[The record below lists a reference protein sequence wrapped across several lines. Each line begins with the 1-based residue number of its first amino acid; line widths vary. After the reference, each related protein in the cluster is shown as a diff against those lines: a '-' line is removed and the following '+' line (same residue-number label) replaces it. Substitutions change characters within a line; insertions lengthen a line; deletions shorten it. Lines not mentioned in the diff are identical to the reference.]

1 MLVMLSIL
9 VGATLL
15 MAVFTVM
22 SSVAAQKMAG
32 DNTTMSGKMTGENVT
47 GGNTTGS
54 ISSLP
59 QS

>member
-1 MLVMLSIL
+1 
-9 VGATLL
+9 

-22 SSVAAQKMAG
+22 SSAAAQKMAG
-32 DNTTMSGKMTGENVT
+32 DNTTMSGNMTGENVT

-59 QS
+59 PPKEH